1 MLVVDEGDSAATHA
15 GAKEGVLMGTAVSR
29 APSSEVPP
37 DERRWLRSNGIDW
50 DGIAS

>member
-1 MLVVDEGDSAATHA
+1 VG
-15 GAKEGVLMGTAVSR
+15 GTAVG
-29 APSSEVPP
+29 APAPEVPY